1 MSNRLLKLEEESLV
15 FEKLLDGNKAMQHD
29 NQVLQEK
36 IEILTNQSLNFDFKV
51 QIKKLLN
58 QINNK
63 TKNLSPNFSNLKNIV
78 NFNEQSIKK
87 NKEENDVEDIIKQNI
102 YLEEYVKSL
111 ERTMAQQNN
120 EIFEN
125 KKKLKGEEEKLREM
139 KEVAFSNKIDKE
151 NMEKKFEMMKERM
164 QNYAKKTNFT
174 GQ

>member
-1 MSNRLLKLEEESLV
+1 
-15 FEKLLDGNKAMQHD
+15 
-29 NQVLQEK
+29 
-36 IEILTNQSLNFDFKV
+36 
-51 QIKKLLN
+51 
-58 QINNK
+58 
-63 TKNLSPNFSNLKNIV
+63 
-78 NFNEQSIKK
+78 
-87 NKEENDVEDIIKQNI
+87 
-102 YLEEYVKSL
+102 LEEYVKSL